1 MYTKEIWLTLL
12 LVRTSCQ
19 CRNHSARLRPKTGY
33 RSGERLFNLLPGFVN
48 YTNGIKFKPKQPKY
62 LKSYLKYCNR
72 IHLGLNGYEKSLIV
86 DNINIWY
93 RKKRCI
99 SSYKFYVYCEKYE
112 YYPFGCNNLKPN
124 IA

>member
-48 YTNGIKFKPKQPKY
+48 YTNGIKFEPKQPKY

-72 IHLGLNGYEKSLIV
+72 IHCGLNGCEKSFIA
-86 DNINIWY
+86 DKINI
-93 RKKRCI
+93 
-99 SSYKFYVYCEKYE
+99 
-112 YYPFGCNNLKPN
+112 
-124 IA
+124 